1 MPIITCS
8 GKRKGKVARELCDK
22 GYNSTKGIFF
32 YGVKLH
38 AIGLYRTNALPVM
51 ECLQLGAA
59 SQHDLQAQRQLLEN
73 MSSRA
78 VFGDKAFCEKQR
90 KENLLTLVE
99 NY

>member
-22 GYNSTKGIFF
+22 GYISTKGMFF

-38 AIGLYRTNALPVM
+38 AIGFYRTNALPIM

-59 SQHDLQAQRQLLEN
+59 S
-73 MSSRA
+73 
-78 VFGDKAFCEKQR
+78 
-90 KENLLTLVE
+90 
-99 NY
+99 